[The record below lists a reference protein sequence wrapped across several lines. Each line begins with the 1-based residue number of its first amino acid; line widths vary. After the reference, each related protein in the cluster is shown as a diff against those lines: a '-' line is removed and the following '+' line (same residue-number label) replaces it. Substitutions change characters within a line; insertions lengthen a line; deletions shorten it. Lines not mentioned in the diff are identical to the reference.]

1 MKSEVLNVPYV
12 LHVVPGQI
20 AVSADPDVTFT
31 TILGASVAV
40 CLYDPV
46 AKLGGMAHFLFPDG
60 EAYSPHEKRFCNQAI
75 SSLIE
80 QIKARAGNIQ
90 YVEASL
96 FGGAKSHGGQRDI
109 GRRNAGS
116 AVGFLAR
123 HDLSVVKQGLG
134 GDQVRRIRFSPSTG
148 ACTERSMSDGLPH
161 EALAS
166 YSGGGRT

>member
-1 MKSEVLNVPYV
+1 MESEIFNAPRV
-12 LHVVPGQI
+12 LHVVPGQV

-46 AKLGGMAHFLFPDG
+46 EKLGGMAHFLFPDG
-60 EAYSPHEKRFCNQAI
+60 EAYSSEERRFCNQAI
-75 SSLIE
+75 SSLIA
-80 QIKARAGNIQ
+80 QIEERDGNIRRLK
-90 YVEASL
+90 ASL
-96 FGGAKSHGGQRDI
+96 FGGAKSHDGRRDI
-109 GRRNAGS
+109 GKRNADS

-123 HDLSVVKQGLG
+123 QNLSVVKQGLG

-166 YSGGGRT
+166 YSGGGHT

>member
-1 MKSEVLNVPYV
+1 MSEVFSVPRV
-12 LHVVPGQI
+12 LHVVPGQV
-20 AVSADPDVTFT
+20 AVSANPDVTFT

-40 CLYDPV
+40 CLYDPA

-60 EAYSPHEKRFCNQAI
+60 LAYSPQDRRFCNQAI
-75 SSLIE
+75 SNLIA
-80 QIKARAGNIQ
+80 QIEEKAGN
-90 YVEASL
+90 VRRVKVSL
-96 FGGAKSHGGQRDI
+96 FGGAKIHDGRRDI
-109 GRRNAGS
+109 GKRNAGS

-123 HDLSVVKQGLG
+123 HDLSIVKQGLG

-166 YSGGGRT
+166 YSGGGHA